1 MEINKIFCIFVLLS
15 LIGCSNLKH
24 VQREYIVQR
33 DTIIEKTIQRD
44 TVTVINSEIVERLV
58 YPKDTLILENSL
70 SISKSWIDSIYNG
83 VILRGLIK
91 NKKKEYTAR
100 TKIEYVYKTKIDT
113 VYISVP
119 VENNQ
124 KVTERKNNWK
134 GIKNFIFYTGIISM
148 VWLLIKYSQPICKGI
163 KWIFK
168 VLKIIV

>member
-1 MEINKIFCIFVLLS
+1 MNKIFCIFVLLS

-24 VQREYIVQR
+24 IQREKIIQR
-33 DTIIEKTIQRD
+33 DTVIEKTIQRD

-91 NKKKEYTAR
+91 NKKKEWTSR
-100 TKIEYVYKTKIDT
+100 TKIEYIYKTKIDT

-119 VENNQ
+119 VKDNSKVIEN
-124 KVTERKNNWK
+124 KNKWINVR
-134 GIKNFIFYTGIISM
+134 NFLCYTGIIGLI
-148 VWLLIKYSQPICKGI
+148 WLLIKYSKPICKGF
-163 KWIFK
+163 KWILK
-168 VLKIIV
+168 LLKIIV

>member
-1 MEINKIFCIFVLLS
+1 MNKIFCIFVLLS

-24 VQREYIVQR
+24 IQQEKIIQR
-33 DTIIEKTIQRD
+33 DTVIEKTIQRD

-91 NKKKEYTAR
+91 NKKKEWTSR
-100 TKIEYVYKTKIDT
+100 TKIEYIYKTKIDT

-119 VENNQ
+119 VEDNN
-124 KVTERKNNWK
+124 KVIEKKNKWINVR
-134 GIKNFIFYTGIISM
+134 NFLCYTGIIGII
-148 VWLLIKYSQPICKGI
+148 WLLIKYSKPICKGF
-163 KWIFK
+163 KWILK
-168 VLKIIV
+168 LLKIIV